1 MVQFC
6 VPYQASSVAGE
17 FQRRRWLKADAQHL
31 LSKFG
36 DHFLTLGAFHG
47 TLVLMFPY
55 IKYTAIHCCLSCDI
69 VPILGCWSA
78 DQQFNEICVEYCG
91 ISVSVHCPGAITYT
105 YLHPRIWSHHIMV
118 SHVLMGGFHMG
129 HMGWWWMLANGFRLP
144 LDPSLCTKVER
155 SCMEWA
161 LDQSPGSSEGCC
173 KSPWCS
179 KEVDAKT
186 IPNQLLGIHFTGSWD
201 WWVICFILP
210 GRRTAFIALCRA
222 LISRDLHNAW
232 IPTQLNASKIFSIS
246 CGERQGQHSQL
257 HLFLQC
263 YLTLSCRCTSQTG
276 VKLCRWRARAQRQH
290 RAEPQVE
297 FQG

>member
-1 MVQFC
+1 MALLFWC
-6 VPYQASSVAGE
+6 FPTSST
-17 FQRRRWLKADAQHL
+17 L
-31 LSKFG
+31 L
-36 DHFLTLGAFHG
+36 
-47 TLVLMFPY
+47 
-55 IKYTAIHCCLSCDI
+55 YTAVYRAISCQYLD
-69 VPILGCWSA
+69 V
-78 DQQFNEICVEYCG
+78 DQQTSSFNEICVDYCG

-105 YLHPRIWSHHIMV
+105 YLHTRIWSHHIMV
-118 SHVLMGGFHMG
+118 SHVLMGGFHMGHMG

-232 IPTQLNASKIFSIS
+232 IPTQLKCIRKSSASAAESDRASIPS
-246 CGERQGQHSQL
+246 FTFFCSATWPFRVDAPARQASNFADEERERSGSIVRSLRWSFKAKMKQRWEQCRDAG
-257 HLFLQC
+257 LQ
-263 YLTLSCRCTSQTG
+263 
-276 VKLCRWRARAQRQH
+276 
-290 RAEPQVE
+290 
-297 FQG
+297 